1 MKIVIVAVG
10 QRQPAWAQAALE
22 DYLTRF
28 PADFKVELKEVKAEP
43 RSTRGNDPVQRLLV
57 AEAAR
62 IRAATP
68 PGGRLVALDERGAD
82 WTTDRLAS
90 TLGRWREEGVQP
102 VFVIGGPDGLEAG
115 LKQAAHTQ
123 LRLSSLT
130 LPHALARVLLAE
142 QLYRAW
148 SVLSNHPYHRP

>member
-43 RSTRGNDPVQRLLV
+43 RSAKGNEPVQRLLV

-62 IRAATP
+62 IRAAIP
-68 PGGRLVALDERGAD
+68 AGGRIVALDERGAD
-82 WTTDRLAS
+82 WTTDKLAG
-90 TLGRWREEGVQP
+90 TLGRWRDEGAQP
-102 VFVIGGPDGLEAG
+102 VFVIGGPDGLDSG
-115 LKQAAHTQ
+115 LRQGAHTQ

-148 SVLSNHPYHRP
+148 SMLANHPYHRA